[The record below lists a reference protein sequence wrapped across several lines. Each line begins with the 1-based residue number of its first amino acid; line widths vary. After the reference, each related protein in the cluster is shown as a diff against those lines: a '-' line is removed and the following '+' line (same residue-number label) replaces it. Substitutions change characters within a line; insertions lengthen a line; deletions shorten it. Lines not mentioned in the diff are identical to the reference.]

1 MLKVLLW
8 VAFHWPVLSRND
20 ARPFVTG
27 LDHFNDYFIYVSI
40 ASARLNTLKCI

>member
-20 ARPFVTG
+20 ARPFVTR
-27 LDHFNDYFIYVSI
+27 LDHFNDHFIYVS
-40 ASARLNTLKCI
+40 SVFSREQRLY